1 MQIQLRIGKILIRNY
16 LKNSLIENYLIQ
28 KMLKTLKTIIDTKN
42 NLNNFQNDQVYL
54 KFRTLFLT

>member
-1 MQIQLRIGKILIRNY
+1 MRIQLRIGKILIRNY
-16 LKNSLIENYLIQ
+16 LKNNLIENYLIQ

>member
-16 LKNSLIENYLIQ
+16 LKNNLIENYLIQ